1 MFDEGM
7 LSDASKFC
15 AKEGYEPKN
24 RPLNSEWLHVE
35 VGRER
40 CVSPAI
46 SKEQVKTNSWN
57 LRRERVSCRV
67 M

>member
-40 CVSPAI
+40 CVSAEMNREHV
-46 SKEQVKTNSWN
+46 STRSWN
-57 LRRERVSCRV
+57 LRRDRVSRRV
-67 M
+67 I